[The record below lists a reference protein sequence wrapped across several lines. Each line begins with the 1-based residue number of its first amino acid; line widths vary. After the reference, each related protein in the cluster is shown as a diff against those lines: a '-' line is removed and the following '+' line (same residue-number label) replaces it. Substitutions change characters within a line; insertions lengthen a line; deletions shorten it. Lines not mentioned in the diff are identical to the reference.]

1 MGSDGSSS
9 PEPAKATGTVERG
22 QERFGPLV
30 VRRYE
35 KGDGRALILFDRAGE
50 TQAEDPPSEAPDRE
64 G

>member
-9 PEPAKATGTVERG
+9 PEPGTGTVERG

-35 KGDGRALILFDRAGE
+35 NEDGRALILFDRAE
-50 TQAEDPPSEAPDRE
+50 EPAAEDPPDEAPDR
-64 G
+64 GG